1 MHLLTLKALFD
12 EVADELDLTWLAGH
26 EFGGRT
32 LNSDAYASHAVADMV
47 GHLNLIHK
55 DRIQVIGLPEHQYLS
70 HISTPRQQ
78 HLLAELMA
86 GKPPAVIIADGIAPP
101 PLVMDACHQAG
112 APVFATPTASASVI
126 DMLRIHLTKFL
137 AERTTM
143 HGVLMDVLG
152 LGVLITGE
160 SGLGKSEL
168 GLELISRGHGLV
180 ADDVVEI
187 TRVAPRTLEGR
198 CPPLLKNLLEIRGL
212 GLLDIKTIFGETA
225 VRPKM
230 NIKLML
236 HLARPHTA
244 GMADYERLP
253 LNANFEEVLAVRVRK
268 VTVPVAA
275 GRNLAVLTE
284 AAVRNTI
291 LQLRGTDTMAEF
303 IARQALAM
311 EASPQ

>member
-1 MHLLTLKALFD
+1 MQLLTLKALFE
-12 EVADELDLTWLAGH
+12 EVADELELTWLAGH
-26 EFGGRT
+26 QLGGNT
-32 LNSDAYASHAVADMV
+32 LNSDTYTSHAVADMV

-55 DRIQVIGLPEHQYLS
+55 DRIQVVGKPEHAYLAHLS
-70 HISTPRQQ
+70 AMRQEHLIS
-78 HLLAELMA
+78 ELME
-86 GKPPAVIIADGIAPP
+86 GKPPAIIFADGITPP
-101 PLVMDACHQAG
+101 PPMIEACARAG
-112 APVFATPTASASVI
+112 APIFSTPAAAAVVI

-187 TRVAPRTLEGR
+187 TRVAPRTIEGR
-198 CPPLLKNLLEIRGL
+198 CPALLKNLLEIRGL
-212 GLLDIKTIFGETA
+212 GLLDIKAIFGETA

-230 NIKLML
+230 NIKLLL

-244 GMADYERLP
+244 GAADYERLP
-253 LNANFEEVLAVRVRK
+253 LNANFEEVLSVRVRK

-303 IARQALAM
+303 MARQTLAM
-311 EASPQ
+311 GAPQ

>member
-1 MHLLTLKALFD
+1 MQLLTLKALFD
-12 EVADELDLTWLAGH
+12 EVADELELTWLAGH
-26 EFGGRT
+26 ELGSNT
-32 LNSDAYASHAVADMV
+32 LNSDTYTSHAVADMV

-55 DRIQVIGLPEHQYLS
+55 DRIQVVGELEHAYLAHLS
-70 HISTPRQQ
+70 GMRQQ
-78 HLLAELMA
+78 HLIAELMA
-86 GKPPAVIIADGIAPP
+86 GKPPAFIFADGIAPP
-101 PLVMDACHQAG
+101 QPMLEACARAG
-112 APVFATPTASASVI
+112 APVLSTPAATASVI

-152 LGVLITGE
+152 VGVLITGE

-168 GLELISRGHGLV
+168 GLELVSRGHGLV

-187 TRVAPRTLEGR
+187 TRVAPRTIEGR
-198 CPPLLKNLLEIRGL
+198 CPALLKNLLEIRGL

-244 GMADYERLP
+244 GAADYERLP
-253 LNANFEEVLAVRVRK
+253 LNANFEEVLSVRVRK

-303 IARQALAM
+303 MARQALAM
-311 EASPQ
+311 AAPP

>member
-1 MHLLTLKALFD
+1 MQLLTLKALFD
-12 EVADELDLTWLAGH
+12 EVADELELTWLAGQ
-26 EFGGRT
+26 EFGGNT
-32 LNSDAYASHAVADMV
+32 LNSDSYTSHAVADMV
-47 GHLNLIHK
+47 GHLNLIHSN
-55 DRIQVIGLPEHQYLS
+55 RIQVLGQPESEYFANLS
-70 HISTPRQQ
+70 QASQWHR
-78 HLLAELMA
+78 LADLKA
-86 GKPPAVIIADGIAPP
+86 GKPPAVIIADGIGP
-101 PLVMDACHQAG
+101 PLQMLEACAEAG
-112 APVFATPTASASVI
+112 APVFSTPAPAATVI

-137 AERTTM
+137 AARTTM

-168 GLELISRGHGLV
+168 GLELVSRGHGLV

-244 GMADYERLP
+244 GAADYERLP
-253 LNANFEEVLAVRVRK
+253 LNANFEEVLSVRVRK

-303 IARQALAM
+303 MARQAQAM
-311 EASPQ
+311 ETQQ

>member
-1 MHLLTLKALFD
+1 MQPLTLKTLFE
-12 EVADELDLTWLAGH
+12 EVADELDLTWLAGQEQGTH
-26 EFGGRT
+26 T
-32 LNSDAYASHAVADMV
+32 LNPDAYASHAVADMV

-55 DRIQVIGLPEHQYLS
+55 DRIQVIGKPEYDYLA
-70 HISTPRQQ
+70 HLAANRQ
-78 HLLAELMA
+78 HHYLTEILT
-86 GKPPAVIIADGIAPP
+86 GKPPAIIIADGVEAPAM
-101 PLVMDACHQAG
+101 LVAASAAAG
-112 APVFATPTASASVI
+112 VPVFTTPVMAAGVI

-168 GLELISRGHGLV
+168 GLELISRSHGLV

-187 TRVAPRTLEGR
+187 TRVAPKTLEGR
-198 CPPLLKNLLEIRGL
+198 CPALLKNLLEIRGL
-212 GLLDIKTIFGETA
+212 GLLDIKAIFGETA

-230 NIKLML
+230 NIKLMV
-236 HLARPHTA
+236 HLARPQSA
-244 GMADYERLP
+244 GTPDYERLP
-253 LNANFEEVLAVRVRK
+253 LNADFEEVLGVRVRK
-268 VTVPVAA
+268 VSVPVAA

-303 IARQALAM
+303 IARQAKAM
-311 EASPQ
+311 ETGQ